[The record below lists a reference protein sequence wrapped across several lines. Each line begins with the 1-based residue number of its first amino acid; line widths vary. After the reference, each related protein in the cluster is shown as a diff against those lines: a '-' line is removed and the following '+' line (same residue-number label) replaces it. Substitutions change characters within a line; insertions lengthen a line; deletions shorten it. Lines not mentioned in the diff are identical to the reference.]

1 MNDFPTLSVTPSVAP
16 WQQTKTGDPT
26 IRSPFEAG
34 YVQTRARFTR
44 VPKAWTIAYQ
54 DGNSLPVADKLT
66 LEAHE
71 NAVNCG
77 AAIFSWL
84 NPSDGTTYQ
93 VRYGKTPIVFTM
105 LYNNLFWTAS
115 FTLEQ
120 V

>member
-1 MNDFPTLSVTPSVAP
+1 MNDFPTLSITPSVAP
-16 WQQTKTGDPT
+16 WSQTKTADPT
-26 IRSPFEAG
+26 IRSSFDAG

-44 VPKAWTIAYQ
+44 VPITWSISYQ
-54 DGNSLPVADKLT
+54 GGNSLPLADKLT

-77 AAIFSWL
+77 AAIFSWT
-84 NPSDGTTYQ
+84 NPMDGVTYQ
-93 VRYGKTPIVFTM
+93 VRYGKTPIVFTP
-105 LYNNLFWTAS
+105 LYNKLFWTAT